1 MEHAEGKLQAL
12 EARMAEANVFGQWQV
27 GATRAENARPGPN
40 SNIRI
45 EPQPSG
51 EPYVWTWQT
60 MQPFLAQSLDA
71 LPDSFTARRSLTLKN
86 PKLQRGATHT
96 MVVGLQTIGPGEI
109 AWAHR
114 HSITA
119 LRFVIEGSRDVYT
132 VVDGEPLPMEPYDLI
147 LTPGWRWHDH
157 HNKSDKPAVWLDGLD
172 VPFMLMLNQTF
183 YEELGEEMQ
192 KETMPVQE
200 GSPALRP
207 VWKPKD
213 ATGSVN
219 RYPWTDVRRRL
230 ESMAACEPGASDGIA
245 LEYTNPMTGGPAL
258 STLGCWA
265 QMLPPGYKGKPHRH
279 TSSAIYFVVGGKGRT
294 TCGDKTLNW
303 GRHDTLAIP
312 NWCWHSHE
320 NLSSTEP
327 AFLFSINDRP
337 ILEPFGLYREETK

>member
-1 MEHAEGKLQAL
+1 MNQAEGKLQAL
-12 EARMAEANVFGQWQV
+12 EARMAEASVFGQWQV
-27 GATRAENARPGPN
+27 GATRVENARPGPN

-51 EPYVWTWQT
+51 EPHLWSWQT
-60 MQPFLAQSLDA
+60 MQPFLAQSLEA

-147 LTPGWRWHDH
+147 LTPGWHWHDH

-192 KETMPVQE
+192 KETMPVQD

-207 VWKPKD
+207 AWKPKD
-213 ATGSVN
+213 TISSVN
-219 RYPWTDVRRRL
+219 RYPWPDVRRRL
-230 ESMAACEPGASDGIA
+230 ESMAQCEPSTSDGIA
-245 LEYTNPMTGGPAL
+245 LEYTNPLTGGSAL
-258 STLGCWA
+258 PTLGCWA

-279 TSSAIYFVVGGKGRT
+279 TSSAVYFVVGGKGRT
-294 TCGDKTLNW
+294 MCGDRTLNW

-320 NLSSTEP
+320 NLSPTEP

-337 ILEPFGLYREETK
+337 MLEPFGLYREEAE